1 MYAYI
6 YIYKHKIYA
15 TVKFKSF
22 QEFERHQGEVFGSI
36 LREKRER
43 ENGSIIF
50 YKIKENFKRKEKI

>member
-1 MYAYI
+1 MQI
-6 YIYKHKIYA
+6 YV

-22 QEFERHQGEVFGSI
+22 QEFERHQGEVYGSI

-50 YKIKENFKRKEKI
+50 HKIKDNFKRKEQI